1 MEEAADYAKN
11 IDGQRGL
18 SKEWVFPY
26 KDQPIQR
33 MNHADARSATEA
45 PPFMSKAV
53 FRPF

>member
-11 IDGQRGL
+11 VDGQRGL

-33 MNHADARSATEA
+33 MNHAARGVRLKRRHS
-45 PPFMSKAV
+45 
-53 FRPF
+53 